1 MGFIKSTSY
10 DQNTLM
16 TAEIG
21 LGVVLIFLEIKEF
34 IETRSFL
41 IEERIVKVPPT
52 NVTPSVILEGEDY
65 SLKVSITTEI
75 SDGCKPSAGVTCST
89 LFHFPVAILFN
100 KPSSRIC

>member
-1 MGFIKSTSY
+1 MGFVKSTSY

-89 LFHFPVAILFN
+89 LFHFPVAILS
-100 KPSSRIC
+100 K